1 MKVIKLAQV
10 PAPSVSVSATLKE
23 AVPVM
28 GSDQGCGVAVTDGDR
43 LVGTLSRDKVMQKV
57 IGEGLNPG
65 STRVG
70 DVMSPAPDAVS
81 PDTDAHEALQQM
93 FSLKQCHLAIVDPE
107 GKLKGWLGIC
117 NLFRD
122 HVEDMKREL
131 DSLESYFTADG
142 PGG

>member
-1 MKVIKLAQV
+1 MKVIKIAEV
-10 PAPSVSVSATLKE
+10 PAPSVQVTATIKE
-23 AVPVM
+23 AVPIM

-43 LVGTLSRDKVMQKV
+43 LVGTLSRDEVMRRV
-57 IGEGLNPG
+57 IGEGLNPE
-65 STRVG
+65 SITVR
-70 DVMSPAPDAVS
+70 DVMQPAPVAVS

-93 FSLKQCHLAIVDPE
+93 FSLKQCHLAVVDPE

-122 HVEDMKREL
+122 HVEDMKLEL
-131 DSLESYFTADG
+131 DSLEAYFTADG